1 MHPVRTA
8 RYAVTPRPIRQL
20 SRVMYTA
27 TNPLGAAENAIIG
40 AALNAG
46 TQRHAGRR
54 TRSGRSAGSGHQPSI
69 TYDSSMTAGQVRA
82 AAGAV
87 SNRRLAELMTV
98 QRSRF
103 APAMRPLVP
112 VATPVDPAR
121 IFAEWWMQRKKE
133 TRPWQRARRQLI
145 KAELQLQAGARAA
158 EMFAQTR
165 AAQAAEQQRADGWWA
180 ALMAGNPGVVTAALG
195 AAFADNP
202 APVRIMSAGGGHAV
216 LVVSLPDIGVLP
228 ERKPHVTPGGRL
240 SSKPWT
246 KTELNDVYAELL
258 GAHLLAT
265 IRETWA
271 VAPSVTEVRLAGV
284 IDVSGERH
292 VMFDVSCWRHDGDWE
307 DDSFGSTVL
316 GLGLRGL
323 RRIGRASEVRPWATS
338 SLPEELIA
346 LVNRTR

>member
-1 MHPVRTA
+1 MPG
-8 RYAVTPRPIRQL
+8 VTCRPHGL
-20 SRVMYTA
+20 
-27 TNPLGAAENAIIG
+27 
-40 AALNAG
+40 
-46 TQRHAGRR
+46 
-54 TRSGRSAGSGHQPSI
+54 I
-69 TYDSSMTAGQVRA
+69 TGQVRA

-87 SNRRLAELMTV
+87 SNRRLADLMTV

-121 IFAEWWMQRKKE
+121 IFAEWWMQRKKK
-133 TRPWQRARRQLI
+133 TRPWQCARRQLI

-180 ALMAGNPGVVTAALG
+180 ALMAGYPGVVTAALG

-271 VAPSVTEVRLAGV
+271 VAPSVTEVRLAAWSMCPASGMSCSMSAAGGTTATGRTT
-284 IDVSGERH
+284 VSAAPSSASAPADCGASVAPAKCAHGRH
-292 VMFDVSCWRHDGDWE
+292 
-307 DDSFGSTVL
+307 
-316 GLGLRGL
+316 
-323 RRIGRASEVRPWATS
+323 RACPKS
-338 SLPEELIA
+338 
-346 LVNRTR
+346 